1 MPDAGEG
8 AALLWQTLVV
18 TVIGFVC
25 WYRGM
30 QRIGPE
36 RATLFSALIPVAAAI
51 TAPAVGAG
59 CYGPAQAA
67 GSLLVCTGVA
77 VGSGALGTRL
87 RGRRGERVVAS
98 GAPCRSGAP
107 DCPAPPCGAL
117 GPDVRARRSTRR
129 RRPPLGWSPR
139 SWRGHRLWRWLGWT
153 RSRSRPG

>member
-98 GAPCRSGAP
+98 GAPWAP
-107 DCPAPPCGAL
+107 GVAADAPAP
-117 GPDVRARRSTRR
+117 ARRGTAD
-129 RRPPLGWSPR
+129 GAGPR
-139 SWRGHRLWRWLGWT
+139 GG
-153 RSRSRPG
+153 